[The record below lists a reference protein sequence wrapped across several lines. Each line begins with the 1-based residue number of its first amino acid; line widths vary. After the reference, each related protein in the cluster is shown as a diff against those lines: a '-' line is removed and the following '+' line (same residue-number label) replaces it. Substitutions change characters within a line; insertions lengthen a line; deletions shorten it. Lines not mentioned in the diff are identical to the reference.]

1 MEAELGS
8 VREGLRNENGGGRAG
23 GGARRLGL
31 GVGVARRET
40 DARPGSLV
48 LRFSSDEVFPV

>member
-40 DARPGSLV
+40 DARAGS
-48 LRFSSDEVFPV
+48 SSGSPQTRHFLYS